1 MDGLEHDK
9 QKRTEELCE
18 VEISDLG
25 MAETV
30 ESSKSSWLKHT
41 VVDWQRISRR
51 QRRGLAGAL
60 GVLLTESVWGPDTRQ
75 YVRANL
81 QEPGNCLIERSRW
94 PAPVL
99 ADSSFSWS
107 PGEGPG
113 EIDLYRLSWLSR
125 SLQEVYPRLPDGSL
139 RITRRLPDPAIKALL
154 VLHDYWSDRL
164 WDLIDSQPI
173 RFERYAIR
181 LAERCS

>member
-1 MDGLEHDK
+1 M
-9 QKRTEELCE
+9 
-18 VEISDLG
+18 
-25 MAETV
+25 
-30 ESSKSSWLKHT
+30 
-41 VVDWQRISRR
+41 
-51 QRRGLAGAL
+51 
-60 GVLLTESVWGPDTRQ
+60 
-75 YVRANL
+75 
-81 QEPGNCLIERSRW
+81 
-94 PAPVL
+94 L

-107 PGEGPG
+107 PSEGPS
-113 EIDLYRLSWLSR
+113 EIDLHRLRWLSR

-139 RITRRLPDPAIKALL
+139 RIMRRLPDPAIQALL